1 MICIFLTHKL
11 AIEIDEKGHKDRDKY
26 KEIERENSI
35 KKNMLT
41 VNLLEL
47 ILVKKILMCTFKL
60 IKYTIRLSNHPKNL

>member
-35 KKNMLT
+35 KKNILT

-60 IKYTIRLSNHPKNL
+60 IKYTITLLNHPKNL